1 MMYTIVVQN
10 SERTESNEYSI
21 NIVELRKKENTYDS
35 LNIDSSGKVTITR
48 RIGYYQ
54 GETYVLDTPI
64 MENYDDIFIN
74 LFKGINYIFLQD
86 DNNTILSVSYILKND
101 FTDVY
106 STRVELSTKIQQSA
120 SNILLQAAQTYFT
133 KEDAEGKA
141 NKETLISEINIAP
154 GDIKIKSKKLALEGY
169 TTINGGFA
177 VDENGNATIAN
188 GAVTINNEGIQ
199 MQSGTKIVGGDGM
212 LTQFQFEGNGYL
224 GHLAGAS
231 VYERIAVYIPIFIP
245 EHFIITD
252 AVLYGIHTNTIYYV
266 SGNVNYGSAKNIKLY
281 KTNNRNAPAT
291 SGGYIENVAP
301 SSAQTLVSNLGYAN
315 GRSFSTSTPENFT
328 VANLKNY
335 ITTGNQYLYFADYV
349 NNPGADW
356 QACSQRTGM
365 MDATVYVSGYL
376 QS

>member
-1 MMYTIVVQN
+1 MIYTIVVQN
-10 SERTESNEYSI
+10 SERTESNEYNI

-54 GETYVLDTPI
+54 GETYILDTPVI
-64 MENYDDIFIN
+64 ENYDDIFIN
-74 LFKGINYIFLQD
+74 LFQGINYIFLQN
-86 DNNTILSVSYILKND
+86 DNNTILSVSYLLKNN
-101 FTDVY
+101 FTDIY

-120 SNILLQAAQTYFT
+120 SNILLQAAETYFT

-154 GDIKIKSKKLALEGY
+154 GDIKILSDKIGLEGY
-169 TTINGGFA
+169 TTINGGFTI
-177 VDENGNATIAN
+177 DLEGNATIAN
-188 GAVTINNEGIQ
+188 GAVKIDTTGIQ
-199 MQSGTKIVGGDGM
+199 MESGTKIVGGDGM

-231 VYERIAVYIPIFIP
+231 VYERIAVYIPIFLP
-245 EHFIITD
+245 ANFVVTD
-252 AVLYGIHTNTIYYV
+252 AVLHGIHTNTVFYSGGTQY
-266 SGNVNYGSAKNIKLY
+266 SGNARNIRLY
-281 KTNNRNAPAT
+281 KSNNRGTPAT
-291 SGGYIENVAP
+291 SGGFIENVAP
-301 SSAQTLVSNLGYAN
+301 SSAQTLVSNLGNAN
-315 GRSFSTSTPENFT
+315 GRTFSSSSPESFSVT
-328 VANLKNY
+328 NLKDY

-349 NNPGADW
+349 NNPGVNW
-356 QACSQRTGM
+356 EECSKRSGM

>member
-1 MMYTIVVQN
+1 MIYTIVVQN
-10 SERTESNEYSI
+10 SERTESNEYNI
-21 NIVELRKKENTYDS
+21 NIVELRKKEDTYDS

-54 GETYVLDTPI
+54 GETYILDTPVI
-64 MENYDDIFIN
+64 ENYDDIFIN
-74 LFKGINYIFLQD
+74 LFQGINYIFLQN
-86 DNNTILSVSYILKND
+86 DNNTVLSVSYLLKND
-101 FTDVY
+101 FTDIY

-120 SNILLQAAQTYFT
+120 NNILLQASETYFT

-154 GDIKIKSKKLALEGY
+154 GDIKIKSKKLELEGY

-177 VDENGNATIAN
+177 VDEEGNATIAN
-188 GAVTINNEGIQ
+188 GAVVISNEGIQ

-245 EHFIITD
+245 DNFIITD

-301 SSAQTLVSNLGYAN
+301 SSAQTLVSNLGHAN
-315 GRSFSTSTPENFT
+315 GRSFSTSTPESFI